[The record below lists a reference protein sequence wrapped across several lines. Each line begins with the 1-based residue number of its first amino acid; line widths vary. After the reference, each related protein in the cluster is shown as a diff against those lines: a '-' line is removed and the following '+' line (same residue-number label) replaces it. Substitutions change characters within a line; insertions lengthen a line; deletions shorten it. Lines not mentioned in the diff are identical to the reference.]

1 MHFWSL
7 QSEEKAANDSVVPGA
22 RIAYKLGAQNVFFNP
37 EEPHLK
43 KNPLLAF
50 AACLIGFAAFTCCSP
65 AQDTPVTPE
74 PTAPGTPGQHPGGR
88 GHHPAIR
95 AAIGALERAKAD
107 MQAAAH
113 DFGGHRV
120 DAIAACDAA
129 IAQLKLALQYAKD
142 PAATPTAPPSP

>member
-1 MHFWSL
+1 M
-7 QSEEKAANDSVVPGA
+7 
-22 RIAYKLGAQNVFFNP
+22 
-37 EEPHLK
+37 K
-43 KNPLLAF
+43 KNLMLPL
-50 AACLIGFAAFTCCSP
+50 AACLIGLAAFTCRSV
-65 AQDTPVTPE
+65 AQETPVTPE
-74 PTAPGTPGQHPGGR
+74 PTAPGAPGQHPGGK

-129 IAQLKLALQYAKD
+129 IVQLKLALQFAKD
-142 PAATPTAPPSP
+142 PGATPTAPPSP

>member
-1 MHFWSL
+1 MKRKSL
-7 QSEEKAANDSVVPGA
+7 IIP
-22 RIAYKLGAQNVFFNP
+22 
-37 EEPHLK
+37 
-43 KNPLLAF
+43 F
-50 AACLIGFAAFTCCSP
+50 AACLIGLAAFTCHIL
-65 AQDTPVTPE
+65 AQETPVTPE
-74 PTAPGTPGQHPGGR
+74 PTGPGAPGQHPGTR

-129 IAQLKLALQYAKD
+129 IAQLKLALQYANN
-142 PAATPTAPPSP
+142 PAGTPTAPPNP